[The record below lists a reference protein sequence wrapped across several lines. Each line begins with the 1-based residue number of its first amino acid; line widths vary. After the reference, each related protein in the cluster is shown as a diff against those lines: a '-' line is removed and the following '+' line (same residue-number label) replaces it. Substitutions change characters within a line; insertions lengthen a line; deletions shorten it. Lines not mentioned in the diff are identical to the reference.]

1 MEISLPSKQSTIY
14 RGRWSLRLDNE
25 LLDAVQKEDMSW
37 SSVASTLG
45 FSVEVVH
52 SIEYDIVGV

>member
-1 MEISLPSKQSTIY
+1 MEISLQSKQSTIY